1 MNIQTPTPAPNTDAK
16 STYRFGA
23 SPNRL
28 IQVDVLYF
36 LVTLLFFYVQ
46 LHMVVEYAWHQH
58 ITLLALFLNLLCFK
72 LGELAHELFD
82 GGPASLWIV
91 LAATSAILSTAMPAL
106 WIVYLIFGLSM
117 MKIRVEL
124 SAYSA
129 RSVKLSSRALGF
141 ILAPLYHP
149 LVFAL
154 FVAVTFALCLFQS
167 RHIQTNADPR
177 WHWFTLPENKRV
189 YLTMGIHH
197 AHYFIYCY
205 SIPISFAA
213 WSDLPLWSMGLV
225 FFVGWAAYNIY
236 EKWLRPSWTAFI
248 IGHLIGAISLV
259 GLYFAEALSP
269 LLFWWF
275 MTGLGGGTVFM
286 LHRLVPRPADVV
298 DREMSITEGFGHVF
312 GVAAWGVLIF
322 FVSPESPYLAG
333 AILAAL
339 SMLIAYNAKKGQ
351 PA

>member
-1 MNIQTPTPAPNTDAK
+1 MSTPNTAAK

-28 IQVDVLYF
+28 LQMDVLYF

-46 LHMVVEYAWHQH
+46 LHMVIQFAWLGH

-82 GGPASLWIV
+82 GGPAPLWIV
-91 LAATSAILSTAMPAL
+91 LAAGSAILSATMPDL
-106 WIVYLIFGLSM
+106 SVLYFVFGLAM

-141 ILAPLYHP
+141 ILAPLFHP
-149 LVFAL
+149 VVFEI
-154 FVAVTFALCLFQS
+154 FVVATFALCLL
-167 RHIQTNADPR
+167 HIKHIKTNEAPR
-177 WHWFTLPENKRV
+177 LHWFTLPENKRV
-189 YLTMGIHH
+189 YWTMGVHH

-213 WSDLPLWSMGLV
+213 WSDLPMWSMGLV
-225 FFVGWAAYNIY
+225 FYVGWAAYNAY
-236 EKWLRPSWTAFI
+236 EKWLRPSWPAFI
-248 IGHLIGAISLV
+248 IGHFIGALSLIG
-259 GLYFAEALSP
+259 LYYAEALSP

-298 DREMSITEGFGHVF
+298 DRELSITEGFGHVF
-312 GVAAWGVLIF
+312 GVAVWGLLIF
-322 FVSPESPYLAG
+322 TVSPESPYLAG

-339 SMLIAYNAKKGQ
+339 SMFIAYNASKSKNGQ
-351 PA
+351 PAS